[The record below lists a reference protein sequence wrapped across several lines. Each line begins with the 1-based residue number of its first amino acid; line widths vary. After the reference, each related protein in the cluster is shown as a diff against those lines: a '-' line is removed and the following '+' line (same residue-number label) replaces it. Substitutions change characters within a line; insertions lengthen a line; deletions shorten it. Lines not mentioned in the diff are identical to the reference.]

1 MSQASHRSLEELRPR
16 LSQTPLESPHRPR
29 VPSRASGG
37 TEGTQGSHWSVR
49 SDGSMRSGLTV
60 LSAVARDVLD
70 PAQHPRACCLLC
82 CRSAELTPKVS
93 ALLQPHQRAG
103 VRWLFR
109 AHYRGGGILGDEPG
123 LGKTLQAVASVEAL
137 VTAQLVSHVLIV
149 VTAEMVANWAVEF
162 KKFSV
167 ERSVD
172 LICIQR
178 EVASLHA
185 TDHLRRLVNVN
196 APDHSVVIVSYEE
209 ILLNTGTICLNTVK
223 YSSF

>member
-1 MSQASHRSLEELRPR
+1 MLRS
-16 LSQTPLESPHRPR
+16 
-29 VPSRASGG
+29 
-37 TEGTQGSHWSVR
+37 R
-49 SDGSMRSGLTV
+49 SWCGD
-60 LSAVARDVLD
+60 AIA
-70 PAQHPRACCLLC
+70 
-82 CRSAELTPKVS
+82 AELTPTS
-93 ALLQPHQRAG
+93 ARECAG
-103 VRWLFR
+103 CSGLT
-109 AHYRGGGILGDEPG
+109 GGGILGDEPG

-167 ERSVD
+167 EGSVD

-185 TDHLRRLVNVN
+185 MDHLRRLVNVN

>member
-37 TEGTQGSHWSVR
+37 TEGTQGSHWSTR
-49 SDGSMRSGLTV
+49 SD
-60 LSAVARDVLD
+60 
-70 PAQHPRACCLLC
+70 
-82 CRSAELTPKVS
+82 AELTPKVS

-167 ERSVD
+167 EGSVD

-178 EVASLHA
+178 E
-185 TDHLRRLVNVN
+185 RRHRVL
-196 APDHSVVIVSYEE
+196 
-209 ILLNTGTICLNTVK
+209 
-223 YSSF
+223 